1 MEKKLLTIWHNP
13 NCSKSREAYT
23 ILEMNSEPMVSFDY
37 IYHDLSK
44 EDIYDV
50 MKKLS
55 ITDVRDMLRSG
66 EEEYTTYDLAN
77 TSKTQDEIIEVVLA
91 NRILIQRPIV
101 VKDDLVEAI
110 VGLPEKLFYN
120 TGIPASI
127 IIINKSKA
135 QNLKNKVVFIDAS
148 VGNEPLDLLFLLRF
162 IIGDSRV
169 QTDGLEH

>member
-101 VKDDLVEAI
+101 VKDDFAV
-110 VGLPEKLFYN
+110 
-120 TGIPASI
+120 IPRPMELL
-127 IIINKSKA
+127 N
-135 QNLKNKVVFIDAS
+135 
-148 VGNEPLDLLFLLRF
+148 PLL
-162 IIGDSRV
+162 GK
-169 QTDGLEH
+169 